1 MKTRRTL
8 LALATL
14 LALGFPG
21 VASAAGGVLKVAV
34 PYALTTLDPYGTNSL
49 DLATTT
55 AALHIFDT
63 LVTRNGDQFEP
74 SVAKSW
80 SNPDPTTWV
89 FELRDDVTFSDGTPL
104 TAADVVA
111 SMGRYVEADGPAAA
125 LFSPVTATAN
135 GDHEVVMK
143 TDAPFGTLLGNL
155 TRMFIGPADK
165 VGAADFGTAPIG
177 SGPFIVKSF
186 QTDDRLELVAND
198 EYWGGRPSL
207 DGLDLLRIPEVSSR
221 LTALQ
226 TGEIDLTWLIP
237 ADQLPALES
246 DKNVT
251 VDSVP
256 SYSSYVIWFNASKK
270 PFDNVLVRRAVW
282 HAIDFESIIKN
293 LYQGIGVAAD
303 APVTPQVFGYAPQVP
318 YTYDPELA
326 KSLLAQAGYPDGF
339 ETDILWKND
348 EYSDLSYAIISD
360 LAKVG
365 IKVTPRQEEH
375 AIWIQDLLALN
386 WDINNMVQA
395 ATTGDADILLGRLY
409 MCDAKRIGY
418 CNPDLD
424 KILLA
429 ARAETDQAKRQD
441 LYAQAS
447 EIIWDDAVGVFPI
460 DLLATYAY
468 RSRVHDFQPSASF
481 APSFTSVTLGD

>member
-1 MKTRRTL
+1 MVRSRP
-8 LALATL
+8 LATL
-14 LALGFPG
+14 LLSLALSAITLAA
-21 VASAAGGVLKVAV
+21 ASGGVLRVAV

-63 LVTRNGDQFEP
+63 LVTREGDTFRP
-74 SVAKSW
+74 SVAASW
-80 SNPDPTTWV
+80 SNPDPTTWT
-89 FELRDDVTFSDGTPL
+89 FELRDDVTFSNGEPL

-111 SMGRYVEADGPAAA
+111 SIDRYVSQDGPAAA
-125 LFSPVTATAN
+125 LFAPVTASAN

-143 TDAPFGTLLGNL
+143 TESPFGTLLGNL
-155 TRMFIGPADK
+155 TRMFIAPAD
-165 VGAADFGTAPIG
+165 ALANADFGTAPIG
-177 SGPFIVKSF
+177 SGPFVVKSF
-186 QTDDRLELVAND
+186 SVDDTLVLTANAS
-198 EYWGGRPSL
+198 YWGGRPSL
-207 DGLDLLRIPEVSSR
+207 DGLDLVRIPEVSSR

-237 ADQLPALES
+237 ADQLPGLES
-246 DKNVT
+246 DPNLT

-256 SYSSYVIWFNASKK
+256 SYSSYVIWFNASKP

-282 HAIDFESIIKN
+282 HAIDFGSIIDN

-303 APVTPQVFGYAPQVP
+303 APVTPQVFGYAPQIP

-339 ETDILWKND
+339 ETSILWKND
-348 EYSDLSYAIISD
+348 EYSDLSYAVISD
-360 LAKVG
+360 LSKVG

-418 CNPDLD
+418 CNPALDDL
-424 KILLA
+424 LQQ
-429 ARAETDQAKRQD
+429 ARTEADQSKRQE

-447 EIIWDDAVGVFPI
+447 KIIWEDAVGMYPI
-460 DLLATYAY
+460 DLLATYAL
-468 RSRVHDFQPSASF
+468 RDRVKNFHPAASF
-481 APSFTSVTLGD
+481 APSFTSVTLDN